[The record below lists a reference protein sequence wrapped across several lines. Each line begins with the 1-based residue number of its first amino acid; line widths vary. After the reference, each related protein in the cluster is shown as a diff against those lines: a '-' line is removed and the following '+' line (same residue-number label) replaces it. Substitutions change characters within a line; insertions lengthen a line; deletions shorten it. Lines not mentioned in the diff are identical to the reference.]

1 MWAHLKLFNMRVYI
15 MKNQICFISI
25 FWLICQSA
33 LADFKGHE
41 NGVKSIAISNNLL
54 VSASKDQ
61 TIKVWDINTETE
73 IRTCYGHDNEVTS
86 VSFSPDGNQA
96 ISGDLDG
103 IIILWDIKDC
113 QVIHKFSN
121 TTKVKSV
128 SWSPNGLYVLSAHD
142 NGMIKLWDIKAKQ
155 ELRSF
160 SGHTD
165 QVSDVSFSSDSSKV
179 LSASKDTT
187 IKLWDVE
194 TGAEI
199 RTFVGHT
206 DRVVSVAFSKDGLFA
221 ISSSWDNTIR
231 RWNIQTGE
239 HTVSTDQAWVLDV
252 SFVQESN
259 FAISGGKDQIL
270 KVWDLKTGKTVCDF
284 KGHTGTITSVAVSN
298 DNKTIFS
305 ASSDKTIKKWEM
317 CELPEPVIGSLGTAI
332 IIAAGGAQ
340 RSNTLFPYS
349 NEYAQR
355 MYRLVKQRGLTDSEI
370 HYLNPRIPLNKEGKP
385 DSKLQNYSLFDPE
398 DDIKDAFAQAAKNL
412 KAGQQFILYV
422 HGHARQDNIN
432 ITPTYELSASELKSY
447 LDSLPKGIQQVII
460 LDTCYSGSFMDELKG
475 VENRIVISSTD
486 DHSLTWQVSKT
497 SFADKLLIHL
507 QSNESLAESFKQAE
521 KTILDDPL
529 LFQGQTPWLDDNSDG
544 QYLGDGKLAE
554 KVYLVKYSLHSAPPA
569 TLKIHPLITL
579 ENEVAAT
586 IWVKVF
592 SQSENGI
599 AKVRAVLIKPN
610 FVNTEYQGLKTD
622 FGREEIELIYNA
634 AQDRYEILYDR
645 FWTKGIWNIKYQAL
659 DKDGIW
665 SEIKT
670 GEVQQVTDTLA
681 DTKIDIAL
689 NKNSYRLS
697 DDINWSVSVNAQNQT
712 LDTYLAIISPTSVI
726 SVINANGEFNQ
737 QIELYQQ
744 LELTGQQS
752 LFINTQLP
760 ENSPLGDYMAC
771 GVLTDAN
778 DPIKLDGSNWKGF
791 NCTSFKVE

>member
-1 MWAHLKLFNMRVYI
+1 MTYKIYI
-15 MKNQICFISI
+15 ISI
-25 FWLICQSA
+25 VWIICQSA
-33 LADFKGHE
+33 LADFNGHE
-41 NGVKSIAISNNLL
+41 NGVKSIAISKNLL

-61 TIKVWDINTETE
+61 TIKIWDINAGTE
-73 IRTCYGHDNEVTS
+73 ICTGFGHDNEVTS

-103 IIILWDIKDC
+103 IIILWNINDC

-128 SWSPNGLYVLSAHD
+128 SWSPNGLYALSAHD
-142 NGMIKLWDIKAKQ
+142 NGMVKLWDVNAKQ
-155 ELRSF
+155 ELRTF
-160 SGHTD
+160 AGHTD
-165 QVSDVSFSSDSSKV
+165 QVNDVSFSPDSSKA

-206 DRVVSVAFSKDGLFA
+206 NRVVSVAFSADGLFA

-239 HTVSTDQAWVLDV
+239 QTVVSDQAWVLDV
-252 SFVQESN
+252 GFVQDN
-259 FAISGGKDQIL
+259 DHAISGGKDQKL
-270 KVWDLKTGKTVCDF
+270 KVWDLKTGQSICELT
-284 KGHTGTITSVAVSN
+284 GHAGTITSVAISK
-298 DNKTIFS
+298 DNKSIFS
-305 ASSDKTIKKWEM
+305 ASSDKTIKQWQM
-317 CELPEPVIGSLGTAI
+317 CELPQESLGKAI

-355 MYRLVKQRGLTDSEI
+355 LYNIVKKRGLTDSDV
-370 HYLNPRIPLNKEGKP
+370 YYMNPKTPLNEDGQP
-385 DSKLQNYSLFDPE
+385 DPDLQDYTLFDPAE
-398 DDIKDAFAQAAKNL
+398 DIKDAFAQAAKNL

-422 HGHARQDNIN
+422 HGHARKDNIN
-432 ITPTYELSASELKSY
+432 ITPAYELSASELKNH
-447 LDSLPKGIQQVII
+447 LDTLPKGIQQVII

-475 VENRIVISSTD
+475 VENRIVITSTD
-486 DHSLTWQVSKT
+486 DKSLTWQVSYA
-497 SFADKLLIHL
+497 SFADKLLRQL
-507 QSNESLAESFKQAE
+507 EKGESFGKSFQQAE
-521 KTILDDPL
+521 RAILADPL
-529 LFQGQTPWLDDNSDG
+529 LFQGQRPWLDDNSDG
-544 QYLGDGKLAE
+544 QYLNDGQLAE
-554 KVYLVKYSLHSAPPA
+554 KVFLVQSGIHAAPPA
-569 TLKIHPLITL
+569 ELEVHSIITL
-579 ENEVAAT
+579 ENDVAAT

-592 SQSENGI
+592 SQSEKGI

-610 FVNTEYQGLKTD
+610 FANTEYQGFKTD

-670 GEVQQVTDTLA
+670 GEVQQLTDNIT

-689 NKNSYRLS
+689 NKNSYRIN
-697 DDINWSVSVNAQNQT
+697 DDINWNVSVNAQNET

-726 SVINANGEFNQ
+726 NVINANGKFNQ
-737 QIELYQQ
+737 QIKPYQQ
-744 LELTGQQS
+744 LELTEQQT
-752 LFINTQLP
+752 LFIQTQLP
-760 ENSPLGDYMAC
+760 DNSPLGDYMAC

-791 NCTSFKVE
+791 NCTSFKVENK

>member
-1 MWAHLKLFNMRVYI
+1 
-15 MKNQICFISI
+15 MKNKIFFISI
-25 FWLICQSA
+25 SWLICQSA

-61 TIKVWDINTETE
+61 TIKLWDIKAETE
-73 IRTCYGHDNEVTS
+73 ICTGFGHDNEVTS

-103 IIILWDIKDC
+103 IIILWNISDC
-113 QVIHKFSN
+113 QIIHRFSN
-121 TTKVKSV
+121 QNQVKSV

-142 NGMIKLWDIKAKQ
+142 NGMVKLWDINTKQ
-155 ELRSF
+155 EFRTF
-160 SGHTD
+160 AGHTD
-165 QVSDVSFSSDSSKV
+165 QVSDVSFSPDSKTA
-179 LSASKDTT
+179 LSASKDAT

-194 TGAEI
+194 TGVEI
-199 RTFVGHT
+199 RTFAGHT

-231 RWNIQTGE
+231 RWNIETGE

-252 SFVQESN
+252 SFVQDSN
-259 FAISGGKDQIL
+259 FAISGGKDQKL
-270 KVWDLKTGKTVCDF
+270 KVWDLKTGQTVCDF
-284 KGHTGTITSVAVSN
+284 KGHTGTITSVAISK
-298 DNKTIFS
+298 DNQTIFS
-305 ASSDKTIKKWEM
+305 ASSDKTIKQWQM
-317 CELPEPVIGSLGTAI
+317 CELPKESLGTAI

-340 RSNTLFPYS
+340 RSNTLFRYS

-355 MYRLVKQRGLTDSEI
+355 MYILVKQRGLTDSDVY
-370 HYLNPRIPLNKEGKP
+370 YLNPRIPLNKEGKP
-385 DSKLQNYSLFDPE
+385 DSKLQDYSLFNPE
-398 DDIKDAFAQAAKNL
+398 DDVKDAFAEAAKNL

-432 ITPTYELSASELKSY
+432 ITPTYELSALELKKY
-447 LDSLPKGIQQVII
+447 LDSLPEGIQQVII

-486 DHSLTWQVSKT
+486 DSSLTWQVSKA
-497 SFADKLLIHL
+497 SFADQVLTHL
-507 QSNESLAESFKQAE
+507 QKGESLADSFKQAE

-529 LFQGQTPWLDDNSDG
+529 IFQNQRPWLDDNSDG

-554 KVYLVKYSLHSAPPA
+554 TIFLVQPGIHAAPPA
-569 TLKIHPLITL
+569 ELEIHPLITL

-586 IWVKVF
+586 IWVKVT
-592 SQSENGI
+592 SPTHDKI

-610 FVNTEYQGLKTD
+610 FANTEYQGLKTD

-645 FWTKGIWNIKYQAL
+645 FWTTGIWNIKYQAL

-670 GEVQQVTDTLA
+670 GEVQQVTDNIS

-689 NKNSYRLS
+689 NKNSYKLN
-697 DDINWSVSVNAQNQT
+697 DDINWSVSLNAQNQT
-712 LDTYLAIISPTSVI
+712 LDVYLAIVKPNNVI
-726 SVINANGEFNQ
+726 EAVNVDGEFNQ
-737 QIELYQQ
+737 QIQLYQQ
-744 LELTGQQS
+744 LALTEQQT
-752 LFINTQLP
+752 LFIHTQLAD
-760 ENSPLGDYMAC
+760 NSPLGDYMAC

>member
-1 MWAHLKLFNMRVYI
+1 LVHEGTYILSGHNNNIVKLWN
-15 MKNQICFISI
+15 
-25 FWLICQSA
+25 
-33 LADFKGHE
+33 
-41 NGVKSIAISNNLL
+41 
-54 VSASKDQ
+54 
-61 TIKVWDINTETE
+61 IKTQQE
-73 IRTCYGHDNEVTS
+73 IRT
-86 VSFSPDGNQA
+86 FA
-96 ISGDLDG
+96 
-103 IIILWDIKDC
+103 
-113 QVIHKFSN
+113 
-121 TTKVKSV
+121 
-128 SWSPNGLYVLSAHD
+128 
-142 NGMIKLWDIKAKQ
+142 
-155 ELRSF
+155 
-160 SGHTD
+160 GHTD
-165 QVSDVSFSSDSSKV
+165 QVNDVSFSPDSSKV
-179 LSASKDTT
+179 LSASKDNTL
-187 IKLWDVE
+187 KLWDVE

-231 RWNIQTGE
+231 RWNIETGE
-239 HTVSTDQAWVLDV
+239 HTVSTDEAWVLDV
-252 SFVQESN
+252 SFVQDSN

-270 KVWDLKTGKTVCDF
+270 KVWDLKTGETVCDF

-317 CELPEPVIGSLGTAI
+317 LCELSKGSLGTAI

-355 MYRLVKQRGLTDSEI
+355 MYILVKQRGLTDSEI

-432 ITPTYELSASELKSY
+432 ITPTYELSASELKNY
-447 LDSLPKGIQQVII
+447 LDTLPKGIQQVII
-460 LDTCYSGSFMDELKG
+460 LDTCYSGSFINDLKG
-475 VENRIVISSTD
+475 VENRIVITSTD
-486 DHSLTWQVSKT
+486 DSSLTWQVSKA
-497 SFADKLLIHL
+497 SFADQVLTHL
-507 QSNESLAESFKQAE
+507 QKGESLAKSFKQAE

-529 LFQGQTPWLDDNSDG
+529 IFQNQRPWLDDNSDG
-544 QYLGDGKLAE
+544 QYLGDGGLAE
-554 KVYLVKYSLHSAPPA
+554 KVFLVQDKIHAAPPA
-569 TLKIHPLITL
+569 ELEIHPLISL

-634 AQDRYEILYDR
+634 AQDRYEIFYDR

-670 GEVQQVTDTLA
+670 GEVQQVTDNIS

-689 NKNSYRLS
+689 NKNSYKLN
-697 DDINWSVSVNAQNQT
+697 DDINWSVSLNAQNQT

>member
-1 MWAHLKLFNMRVYI
+1 
-15 MKNQICFISI
+15 MKNKICFISI

-194 TGAEI
+194 TGKEI
-199 RTFVGHT
+199 RTFAGHT
-206 DRVVSVAFSKDGLFA
+206 KWVVSAAFSKDGLFA
-221 ISSSWDNTIR
+221 VSSSKDNTIR
-231 RWNIQTGE
+231 RWNIETGE
-239 HTVSTDQAWVLDV
+239 HTIISDQIWASDV
-252 SFVQESN
+252 SFVQDN
-259 FAISGGKDQIL
+259 DHAISGGKDQVL
-270 KVWDLKTGKTVCDF
+270 KVWDLKTGQSICELT
-284 KGHTGTITSVAVSN
+284 GHKGTITSVAVSK
-298 DNKTIFS
+298 DNKIIFS
-305 ASSDKTIKKWEM
+305 ASLDKTIKQWQM
-317 CELPEPVIGSLGTAI
+317 CELPKKSLGKAI

-355 MYRLVKQRGLTDSEI
+355 LYNIVKKRGLTDSDV
-370 HYLNPRIPLNKEGKP
+370 YYMNPKAPDLNDDGQS
-385 DSKLQNYSLFDPE
+385 DHDLQDYNLFDPE
-398 DDIKDAFAQAAKNL
+398 TDIKDAFAQAAQNL

-422 HGHARQDNIN
+422 HGHARKDNIN
-432 ITPTYELSASELKSY
+432 ITPAYELSALELNSL
-447 LDSLPKGIQQVII
+447 LDTLPKGIQQVII

-475 VENRIVISSTD
+475 VENRIVITSTD
-486 DHSLTWQVSKT
+486 ANSLTWQVSYA
-497 SFADKLLIHL
+497 SFADKLLRRL
-507 QSNESLAESFKQAE
+507 EKGDSFGQSFQQAE
-521 KTILDDPL
+521 RTILDDPL
-529 LFQGQTPWLDDNSDG
+529 IFQGQRPWLDDNSDG
-544 QYLGDGKLAE
+544 QYLNDGQLAE
-554 KVYLVKYSLHSAPPA
+554 KVFLVQPGIHAALPA
-569 TLKIHPLITL
+569 KLEVHPIISL
-579 ENEVAAT
+579 ENDVAAT
-586 IWVKVF
+586 IWVKVN
-592 SQSENGI
+592 SKSENGI

-726 SVINANGEFNQ
+726 SAINANGEFNQ
-737 QIELYQQ
+737 QIQLYQQ

-771 GVLTDAN
+771 GVLTGAN

-791 NCTSFKVE
+791 NCTSFKVR